1 MQMRWQVASRG
12 AAESGTFSSLAA
24 PPLRLLKPGTFG
36 SGDPLWHY
44 LDTEVA
50 GCSVS
55 NYRKNTLVYAQGEP
69 ADAVFI
75 VMEGW
80 VKLAAVSA
88 HGKQAVLTV
97 LGVGDV
103 LGDTCVLD
111 EPVRSSSAT
120 ALEWSTLFRIEKQD
134 LPHILR
140 RQPRFAEGF
149 LRHLLFQKDRLEQGL
164 INQIFHSSEKRLAS
178 ILLALA
184 ARGMGRIP
192 RINQETLA
200 AMVGTT
206 RSRISFFMNKLKRH
220 GYIRYEDGIYVDAA
234 ALQAFIESD

>member
-1 MQMRWQVASRG
+1 MA
-12 AAESGTFSSLAA
+12 
-24 PPLRLLKPGTFG
+24 
-36 SGDPLWHY
+36 
-44 LDTEVA
+44 
-50 GCSVS
+50 
-55 NYRKNTLVYAQGEP
+55 NYRKNSLVYAQGEP

-75 VMEGW
+75 VMDGW
-80 VKLAAVSA
+80 IKVAAVSS

-97 LGVGDV
+97 LGVGDI
-103 LGDTCVLD
+103 LGDSCVLD
-111 EPVRSSSAT
+111 EPRRTSSAT

-140 RQPRFAEGF
+140 RQARFSEGF

-178 ILLALA
+178 ILLALGM
-184 ARGMGRIP
+184 RGAGRIP

-206 RSRISFFMNKLKRH
+206 RSRISFFMNKLKRF
-220 GYIRYEDGIYVDAA
+220 GYIRYEDGICVDLLAMA
-234 ALQAFIESD
+234 AFIETD